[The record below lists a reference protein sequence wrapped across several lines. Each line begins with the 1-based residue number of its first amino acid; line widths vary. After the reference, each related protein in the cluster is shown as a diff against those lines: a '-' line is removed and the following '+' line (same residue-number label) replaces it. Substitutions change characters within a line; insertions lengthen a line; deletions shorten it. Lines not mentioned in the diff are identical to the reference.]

1 MKDIKTKQKVLSLK
15 TKDEKK
21 NMKHFILQQ
30 TIHKK
35 DTAVKT
41 QTKNDEQTAPV
52 QATNQITS
60 TAKATL
66 LQTIHKSKKLDSTI
80 KRQIKKDTKI
90 IPTQPF
96 ETDTI
101 PVQPILSNRK
111 KASNTSF
118 VNIVPASSELQPI
131 HYPSLARHYVKRK
144 MQMETVRDTVTLS
157 PLQQTSQFAKT
168 IINKS
173 FKTVKTSVSILNT
186 LISFGTGLILLIVI
200 TLFIGTFSV
209 LAQDGGSNSQIVSL
223 SEEVIA
229 YEETIRKYAQ
239 DYGIDDYAMSLS

>member
-1 MKDIKTKQKVLSLK
+1 MKNIKTKQKVLSLK

-41 QTKNDEQTAPV
+41 QTENDDQTEPV

-66 LQTIHKSKKLDSTI
+66 LQTIHKSKKIESTI
-80 KRQIKKDTKI
+80 KRQIKKNKEILPTK
-90 IPTQPF
+90 PF
-96 ETDTI
+96 ETETI

-118 VNIVPASSELQPI
+118 ANVTPASSKLQPI
-131 HYPSLARHYVKRK
+131 HYSSLARHYVKRK
-144 MQMETVRDTVTLS
+144 MQMETVRD
-157 PLQQTSQFAKT
+157 
-168 IINKS
+168 N
-173 FKTVKTSVSILNT
+173 
-186 LISFGTGLILLIVI
+186 
-200 TLFIGTFSV
+200 
-209 LAQDGGSNSQIVSL
+209 
-223 SEEVIA
+223 
-229 YEETIRKYAQ
+229 
-239 DYGIDDYAMSLS
+239 

>member
-96 ETDTI
+96 ETETI

-118 VNIVPASSELQPI
+118 ANVTPASSKLQPI
-131 HYPSLARHYVKRK
+131 HYSSLARHYVKRK
-144 MQMETVRDTVTLS
+144 MQMETVRD
-157 PLQQTSQFAKT
+157 
-168 IINKS
+168 N
-173 FKTVKTSVSILNT
+173 
-186 LISFGTGLILLIVI
+186 
-200 TLFIGTFSV
+200 
-209 LAQDGGSNSQIVSL
+209 
-223 SEEVIA
+223 
-229 YEETIRKYAQ
+229 
-239 DYGIDDYAMSLS
+239 